1 MGDGR
6 YYFGA
11 GDPQFIIE
19 HVQGK
24 TLDIEIE
31 VLKEQEAREEFWQK
45 FSQVSSQKEQEI
57 QRLNQ
62 KIQQME
68 NTKVWKL
75 YRSIKKIKE
84 DVEWVIFVSA

>member
-31 VLKEQEAREEFWQK
+31 VLKEQEARK
-45 FSQVSSQKEQEI
+45 NSGRNSHRYLHRKS
-57 QRLNQ
+57 R
-62 KIQQME
+62 
-68 NTKVWKL
+68 
-75 YRSIKKIKE
+75 RSR
-84 DVEWVIFVSA
+84 D

>member
-24 TLDIEIE
+24 TLDIENRSIE
-31 VLKEQEAREEFWQK
+31 RAGSKEEFWQK

-75 YRSIKKIKE
+75 YRSIKKN
-84 DVEWVIFVSA
+84 

>member
-1 MGDGR
+1 MEDIISEPVTR
-6 YYFGA
+6 SLF
-11 GDPQFIIE
+11 IE

-75 YRSIKKIKE
+75 YRSIKKN
-84 DVEWVIFVSA
+84 

>member
-1 MGDGR
+1 MGR
-6 YYFGA
+6 WKILFRS

-75 YRSIKKIKE
+75 YRSIKKKLKRM
-84 DVEWVIFVSA
+84 

>member
-1 MGDGR
+1 MEDIISE
-6 YYFGA
+6 A

-75 YRSIKKIKE
+75 YRSIKKN
-84 DVEWVIFVSA
+84 

>member
-1 MGDGR
+1 M
-6 YYFGA
+6 
-11 GDPQFIIE
+11 
-19 HVQGK
+19 
-24 TLDIEIE
+24 
-31 VLKEQEAREEFWQK
+31 KEQEAREEFWQK

-75 YRSIKKIKE
+75 YRSIKKN
-84 DVEWVIFVSA
+84 